1 MEGVTAILIQHVRWT
16 VYWSSLGPAPRP
28 PASAASGTI
37 QFTRRGDKMVGHLS
51 IPVLGQE
58 CDFDVVVKEDGF
70 TYPGCARFDKNLTYD
85 TADPEFPFKGTGGS
99 IGYWFRPE

>member
-1 MEGVTAILIQHVRWT
+1 VGRRPSGRRRASAPGSGRGHGNSGSAIGMEGVTAILTQHVRWT

-51 IPVLGQE
+51 
-58 CDFDVVVKEDGF
+58 
-70 TYPGCARFDKNLTYD
+70 
-85 TADPEFPFKGTGGS
+85 
-99 IGYWFRPE
+99 